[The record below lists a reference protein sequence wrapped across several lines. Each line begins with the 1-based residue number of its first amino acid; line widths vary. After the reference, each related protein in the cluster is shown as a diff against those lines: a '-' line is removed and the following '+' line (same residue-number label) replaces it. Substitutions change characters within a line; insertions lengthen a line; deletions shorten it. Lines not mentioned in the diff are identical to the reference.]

1 MTPMKFGMTFLAF
14 VLLSATAFA
23 DKTDNFVREKM
34 KESDIPG
41 VALTVIKNGK
51 RIKTETFGFANLE
64 HKIPVKPETAFEIG
78 SVTKQFTAAGIML
91 LVQDGKLS
99 LEDKISK
106 HL

>member
-1 MTPMKFGMTFLAF
+1 MKTMKFAIALVTAVFLTG
-14 VLLSATAFA
+14 TALA
-23 DKTDNFVREKM
+23 DIVNAYVREKM

-64 HKIPVKPETAFEIG
+64 HKIEVKPETAFEIG

-99 LEDKISK
+99 LDDKIS
-106 HL
+106 